1 MPSDHRKASTHELA
15 QSMLRL
21 WGRDATIM
29 ARTYALD
36 CWRKGDAATYMRW
49 HSVEWHIEKALAG
62 ASKNN
67 QDQQSEQ
74 TYQGT
79 VSGEQP
85 QSAARRPRWF
95 EIPLDV
101 LMPAIRQL
109 GSRAIRG
116 SGL

>member
-1 MPSDHRKASTHELA
+1 MPSESAKASTHELA
-15 QSMLRL
+15 HSMLRL
-21 WGRDATIM
+21 WGRDAGTM

-36 CWRKGDAATYMRW
+36 CWRKGDADAYMRW

-62 ASKNN
+62 APDSRAP
-67 QDQQSEQ
+67 QAYE
-74 TYQGT
+74 GT

-85 QSAARRPRWF
+85 QPVARRPRWF
-95 EIPLDV
+95 EIPLEAI
-101 LMPAIRQL
+101 MPAIRQL

>member
-1 MPSDHRKASTHELA
+1 
-15 QSMLRL
+15 MLRL
-21 WGRDATIM
+21 WGRDATAM

-36 CWRKGDAATYMRW
+36 CWRKGDAAAYMRW
-49 HSVEWHIEKALAG
+49 HSVEWHIEKALG
-62 ASKNN
+62 VPQNN
-67 QDQQSEQ
+67 QDRQAPQPYE
-74 TYQGT
+74 GT

-85 QSAARRPRWF
+85 QSAARRLRWF